1 MDLLVKIENAINFLL
16 IKLTELMLKAV
27 PKSVRVFF
35 SKFNHCWVQ
44 FLLHFK
50 NLPAL
55 GKKWLLLFFQK
66 TKSFIASVSFK
77 EALKE
82 TYQTAITQYKT
93 RKASQVGKL
102 KTFLLTPFLILG
114 QWLQGL
120 SVSQSM
126 LLLTF
131 SAASFLAVVG
141 IGFSGKKLMSNNGEA
156 ERFPASAEEILYERP
171 EYYKKSA
178 RHLEITNL
186 RLPVY
191 IPEVNEI
198 RSVDIDFTA
207 TLSNR
212 YSRAYLEKH
221 EFHLRDHLILQM
233 EPSVASFPLLDEGKQ
248 IIRQKLLMEINDFLK
263 VNKIDGVVTDLKI
276 TYILAN

>member
-16 IKLTELMLKAV
+16 MRLAELMLKAM
-27 PKSVRVFF
+27 PKSVRTFF
-35 SKFNHCWVQ
+35 RNVNHCWVQ
-44 FLLHFK
+44 FLVHFK
-50 NLPAL
+50 SLPELA
-55 GKKWLLLFFQK
+55 KKWLLLFIQK
-66 TKSFIASVSFK
+66 TKSYIASVSFK

-102 KTFLLTPFLILG
+102 KTFFLTPFLIMG

-120 SVSQSM
+120 STSQSM

-141 IGFSGKKLMSNNGEA
+141 IGFSGKKLLNTGEA
-156 ERFPASAEEILYERP
+156 QRAPASAEEILYERP
-171 EYYKKSA
+171 DYYKKSA

-248 IIRQKLLMEINDFLK
+248 IIRQKLLLEINDFLK
-263 VNKIDGVVTDLKI
+263 MNKIDGVVTDLKI

>member
-16 IKLTELMLKAV
+16 IKLTELMLKAM
-27 PKSVRVFF
+27 PKSVRTFF
-35 SKFNHCWVQ
+35 RNVNHCWVQ
-44 FLLHFK
+44 FLVHFK
-50 NLPAL
+50 SLPELA
-55 GKKWLLLFFQK
+55 KKWLLLFIQK
-66 TKSFIASVSFK
+66 TKSYIASVSFK

-102 KTFLLTPFLILG
+102 KTFFLTPFLIMG

-120 SVSQSM
+120 SASQSM

-141 IGFSGKKLMSNNGEA
+141 IGFSSKKMLNTGEA
-156 ERFPASAEEILYERP
+156 QRAPASAEEILYERP
-171 EYYKKSA
+171 DYYKKSS

-221 EFHLRDHLILQM
+221 EFHLRDHLILQI
-233 EPSVASFPLLDEGKQ
+233 EPSVASFPLLEEGKQ
-248 IIRQKLLMEINDFLK
+248 IIRHKLLMEINDFLK
-263 VNKIDGVVTDLKI
+263 MNKIDGEVTDLKI